1 MKPLNTLSKD
11 RKDHANAQRGA
22 DKEHSLFVENS
33 AEFFVGAN
41 PLSREISRKVLSNIE
56 SRISGFLQISPFKIS
71 RGERTSISYT
81 VNAVKDW
88 TSSSS
93 SAWGNPSAVGLA
105 LSSHGEIQSVLHELD
120 FIPSDLNGCEGVA
133 DDQEFLEV
141 FNAGV
146 HKTVE
151 EQYPQSRRKK
161 KSGESAHLIS
171 IIEFKE
177 EKKNQKGQSD
187 EKIKSIS
194 RRSKNF
200 FIQSISSQLPNLSRN
215 GSHFHE

>member
-1 MKPLNTLSKD
+1 MKPLNSLSKD

-22 DKEHSLFVENS
+22 DKEYSLFVENS
-33 AEFFVGAN
+33 AEFFIGAN

-71 RGERTSISYT
+71 RGERASISYT

-88 TSSSS
+88 TSSSA

-133 DDQEFLEV
+133 DDQEFLEE
-141 FNAGV
+141 FNTGV

-171 IIEFKE
+171 VIEFKE

-194 RRSKNF
+194 RRSKNL

>member
-1 MKPLNTLSKD
+1 MKLSNTLSKD
-11 RKDHANAQRGA
+11 RKDHAKAQSGA
-22 DKEHSLFVENS
+22 DKEHSFSVENS
-33 AEFFVGAN
+33 AEFSIRAN

-56 SRISGFLQISPFKIS
+56 SRVSGFFQISPFKIC

-81 VNAVKDW
+81 VNAVKYW

-133 DDQEFLEV
+133 DDHEFLEV
-141 FNAGV
+141 FDAGV

-151 EQYPQSRRKK
+151 EKYPQSRRKK

-177 EKKNQKGQSD
+177 EKKNQKDQSC
-187 EKIKSIS
+187 EKIESIS

-200 FIQSISSQLPNLSRN
+200 FIQSFSSQSPNLSRN